1 MMASQGALTSL
12 RSVAGVLVV
21 GLGRE
26 SWRTISPGKACEYV
40 AHALSGHAHGGGC
53 ALTHVAT
60 AC

>member
-1 MMASQGALTSL
+1 MMMANQGALTSL
-12 RSVAGVLVV
+12 RSVAVVLVI
-21 GLGRE
+21 GRE

-40 AHALSGHAHGGGC
+40 AHALSGRAHGGGR